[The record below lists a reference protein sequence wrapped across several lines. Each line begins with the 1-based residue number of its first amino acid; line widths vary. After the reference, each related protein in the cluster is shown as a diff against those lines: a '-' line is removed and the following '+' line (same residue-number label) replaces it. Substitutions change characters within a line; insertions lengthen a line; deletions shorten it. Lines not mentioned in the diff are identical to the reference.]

1 MTLDEKKPGEGLSG
15 KCAVFDL
22 DGVIADSRKM
32 YVRAIALSMKAA
44 GVPAKEKE
52 VEGKIMPDVSAWVK
66 SVKEEFGMDV
76 LMQTVM
82 HAREYL
88 TKEGWK
94 LVKPVTTVKPLL
106 DFLRSEG
113 FAIAMATNS
122 PREYALKVLDRAG
135 ISEYFGLVVSCQ
147 EQRMKK
153 DACLTS
159 ILEQIKV
166 EPGSAYY
173 ICDTA
178 MDVTN
183 ANSAGVGAIV
193 VFTDIAWDWPDRARV
208 EKEGPAAIAG
218 SMEDV
223 IAWLKG

>member
-1 MTLDEKKPGEGLSG
+1 MNEKKNMAPA

-44 GVPAKEKE
+44 GVPAQEEQVEKN
-52 VEGKIMPDVSAWVK
+52 IMPDVSAWVK
-66 SVKEEFGMDV
+66 SMKEEFGADV
-76 LMQTVM
+76 LMRIVM
-82 HAREYL
+82 HARDFL
-88 TKEGWK
+88 TREGWK
-94 LVKPVTTVKPLL
+94 LVEPVTTVKPLL
-106 DFLRSEG
+106 DYLRSGG

-122 PREYALKVLDRAG
+122 PSAYALKVLERAG
-135 ISEYFGLVVSCQ
+135 ISDYFGLVVSCQ
-147 EQRMKK
+147 EQGMKK

-159 ILEQIKV
+159 ILERIGV
-166 EPGSAYY
+166 EPGNAYY

-208 EKEGPAAIAG
+208 EKEGPATVAG

-223 IAWLKG
+223 IAWLRRG

>member
-1 MTLDEKKPGEGLSG
+1 MPPI

-44 GVPAKEKE
+44 GVPVREE
-52 VEGKIMPDVSAWVK
+52 QVEEKIMPDVSAWVK

-76 LMQTVM
+76 LMQIVK
-82 HAREYL
+82 HARDYL
-88 TKEGWK
+88 IREGWK
-94 LVKPVTTVKPLL
+94 LVEPAATVKPLL
-106 DFLRSEG
+106 DYLRSEN

-122 PREYALKVLDRAG
+122 PRPYAIKVLERAG
-135 ISEYFGLVVSCQ
+135 IKEYFGLVVSCQ

-159 ILEQIKV
+159 ILEQTGI
-166 EPGSAYY
+166 EPGNAYY

-183 ANSAGVGAIV
+183 AGSAGVGAIV
-193 VFTDIAWDWPDRARV
+193 VFTGIAWDWPDRARV
-208 EKEGPAAIAG
+208 EKEGPAYIAG

-223 IAWLKG
+223 IAWLRKG